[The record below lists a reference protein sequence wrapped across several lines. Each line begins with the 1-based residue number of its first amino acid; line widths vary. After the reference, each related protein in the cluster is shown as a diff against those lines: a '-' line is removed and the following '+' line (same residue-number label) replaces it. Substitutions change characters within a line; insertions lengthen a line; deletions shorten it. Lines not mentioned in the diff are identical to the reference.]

1 MMRDRL
7 KEYIATGNEI
17 KFRFKDKDYF
27 ITYTYDRDEKLIIFY
42 EYYKEELEVRNVDEL
57 LQSYYNGYLIE
68 DIIKV
73 LRDEDV
79 FIY

>member
-1 MMRDRL
+1 MMIDRL

-17 KFRFKDKDYF
+17 KFRFKGKDYF
-27 ITYTYDRDEKLIIFY
+27 ITYTCGGDEKHIIFF
-42 EYYKEELEVRNVDEL
+42 EYYKEELEVKNVDEL
-57 LQSYYNGYLIE
+57 LKSYYNGYLIG